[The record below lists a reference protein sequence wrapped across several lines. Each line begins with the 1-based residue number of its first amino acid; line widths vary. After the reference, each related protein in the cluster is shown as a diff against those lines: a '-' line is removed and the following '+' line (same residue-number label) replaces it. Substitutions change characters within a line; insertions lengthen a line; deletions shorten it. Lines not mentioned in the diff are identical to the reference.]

1 MKKIGFCVCGSFC
14 TLKATLAALD
24 DLISKDF
31 DVTPIFS
38 FNVASLDTRFFK
50 AEDFKK
56 AVEDKTG
63 KKIICTLQDAEPI
76 AKANLDAVLVLPC
89 TGNTLAKIANGITD
103 TPVTLAVKAQL
114 RNNRPVV
121 VALSSNDALG
131 ANAKNVGLLTNTKNV
146 FFVPLRQ
153 DAPDEKPNSMVAD
166 FSLTAN
172 TLNAAIEEGRQ
183 YQPRYV

>member
-38 FNVASLDTRFFK
+38 FNVANLDTRFFK

-89 TGNTLAKIANGITD
+89 TGKKKKKIANGITD

>member
-1 MKKIGFCVCGSFC
+1 M
-14 TLKATLAALD
+14 
-24 DLISKDF
+24 
-31 DVTPIFS
+31 
-38 FNVASLDTRFFK
+38 
-50 AEDFKK
+50 
-56 AVEDKTG
+56 
-63 KKIICTLQDAEPI
+63 QDAEPI

-103 TPVTLAVKAQL
+103 TPVTLAVKAEL

-121 VALSSNDALG
+121 IALSSNDALG

-153 DAPDEKPNSMVAD
+153 DAPSEKPNSMVAD
-166 FSLTAN
+166 FSLTAQ
-172 TLNAAIEEGRQ
+172 TLLAAIDEGKQ